1 MNRRRLLSTGFAVL
15 GASCLPAMEPFNR
28 PGKPRLMLGLAAY
41 GFRDYFPSMKDKPQ
55 TPKAGHEPLDM
66 LKFIDYTADQ
76 GCAGAE
82 LTSYYFPPNVTDEYL
97 VQCRHRAF
105 LRGIAISGTAI
116 GNVWTHPK
124 GSPEREKEIA
134 SSKAWIDKAVI
145 MGTTHVRVFAGA
157 APKGMSMEDAT
168 ANCISAYKECAD
180 YAGSK
185 GITLGMENHGG
196 IVAEPDNILK
206 IMHAVDSPWIGI
218 NFDSGNYKTE
228 DPYADLAKIAP
239 YAVNV
244 QFKTEIQRKGSP
256 TPEPSDYKRVIQILR
271 DANYQGWFTLEF
283 EGKEDPFENV
293 PRVLAEVKPLL
304 EQS

>member
-1 MNRRRLLSTGFAVL
+1 
-15 GASCLPAMEPFNR
+15 MEPIVR

-41 GFRDYFPSMKDKPQ
+41 GFREYFTAMKDKAQ

-66 LKFIDYTADQ
+66 LKFIDYAADQ

-82 LTSYYFPPNVTDEYL
+82 LTSYYFPINVTDEYL

-105 LRGIAISGTAI
+105 PARHRHQRHRHRQCLDPSPRLRRSVGKKSPRARRGSTRPSSWGT
-116 GNVWTHPK
+116 
-124 GSPEREKEIA
+124 S
-134 SSKAWIDKAVI
+134 
-145 MGTTHVRVFAGA
+145 HVRVFAGA

-180 YAGSK
+180 YAGTK

-228 DPYADLAKIAP
+228 RSIRGPGQDCPLRRERAVQGGDPA
-239 YAVNV
+239 
-244 QFKTEIQRKGSP
+244 QRLPRSRAERLQKGHQHSEGRQLP
-256 TPEPSDYKRVIQILR
+256 RLVHARV
-271 DANYQGWFTLEF
+271 
-283 EGKEDPFENV
+283 
-293 PRVLAEVKPLL
+293 
-304 EQS
+304 

>member
-1 MNRRRLLSTGFAVL
+1 MNRRRLLSTGFAAL
-15 GASCLPAMEPFNR
+15 GTSCLSAMEPFNR

-41 GFRDYFPSMKDKPQ
+41 GFRDYFPSMRDKPQ
-55 TPKAGHEPLDM
+55 TPKSGHEPLDM
-66 LKFIDYTADQ
+66 LKFIDYAADQ

-82 LTSYYFPPNVTDEYL
+82 LTSYYFPPHVTDEYL

-134 SSKAWIDKAVI
+134 LSKAWIDKAVV
-145 MGTTHVRVFAGA
+145 MGTTHVRVFAGN
-157 APKGMSMEDAT
+157 APKGMSFEEAT
-168 ANCISAYKECAD
+168 DNCISAYKECAD

-196 IVAEPDNILK
+196 IVAEPDNMLK

-218 NFDSGNYKTE
+218 NFDSGNYRTE

-244 QFKTEIQRKGSP
+244 QFKTEIQRKGAAS
-256 TPEPSDYKRVIQILR
+256 PEPSDYKRVIQILK

-293 PRVLAEVKPLL
+293 PRVLAQVKPLL
-304 EQS
+304 AQG